1 MAYWQ
6 GRNMFK
12 GLLITRKN
20 AYAVKNDTE
29 LNAQQDHK
37 CAQNQAKKEEFE
49 MLIRMD
55 LIKGC
60 VIS

>member
-12 GLLITRKN
+12 GFLIAWRN

-29 LNAQQDHK
+29 WNAQQDHK
-37 CAQNQAKKEEFE
+37 CAQNHAKKKELELF
-49 MLIRMD
+49 IRVN

-60 VIS
+60 VIP